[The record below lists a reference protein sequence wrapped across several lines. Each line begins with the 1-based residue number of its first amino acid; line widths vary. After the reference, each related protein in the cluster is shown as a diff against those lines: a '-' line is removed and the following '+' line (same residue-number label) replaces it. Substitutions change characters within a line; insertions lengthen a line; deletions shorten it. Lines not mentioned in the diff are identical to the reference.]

1 MYRYAV
7 PSEIAEL
14 DKKQKRQNVDEEVIR
29 FQKLYLNPQQVV
41 SELPK
46 EALEDKEESSEDERG
61 RPRDPRKNV

>member
-1 MYRYAV
+1 M
-7 PSEIAEL
+7 

-46 EALEDKEESSEDERG
+46 EALEDKEESREDERG
-61 RPRDPRKNV
+61 RPKDPRKNV